1 MSSSLTSSI
10 TNLFQPLEFCVFLN
24 IVIGEVESPVQDG
37 LCVVSVFPD
46 GVYPNLIDCPNL
58 PSNNIS
64 PVNGCSA
71 DTPFTSSKPASKLK
85 GFVELALGFPA
96 DAA

>member
-24 IVIGEVESPVQDG
+24 IVIGEVGSPVQLG
-37 LCVVSVFPD
+37 FCVVCVPD

-58 PSNNIS
+58 PSNNTS
-64 PVNGCSA
+64 PVNGCIA
-71 DTPFTSSKPASKLK
+71 DKSFTSSNPYSNLN
-85 GFVELALGFPA
+85 GDVELAFGFPA
-96 DAA
+96 AAAW